1 MIISCIS
8 CNKKFDINSDLIPE
22 KGRLVQC
29 GGCNHKWF
37 FNKKILLNESKQENI
52 GNTINSEVPV
62 IYSKNEK
69 SVNEIKNNSLKVK
82 KKEIPKDTEIIIN
95 QAEDAKS
102 RKKNPKKNNLLRN
115 ILVFIISFI
124 AFIIIVDTFEYPLSI
139 MFPSIELMLYNLYES
154 IKDIILF
161 FDDLI

>member
-154 IKDIILF
+154 IKEIMLF